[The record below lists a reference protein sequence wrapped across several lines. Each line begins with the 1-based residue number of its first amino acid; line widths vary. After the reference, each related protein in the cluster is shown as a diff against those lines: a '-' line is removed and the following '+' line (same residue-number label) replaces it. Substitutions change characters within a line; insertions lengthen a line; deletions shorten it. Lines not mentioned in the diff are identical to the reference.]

1 MRQKFLKA
9 AIVTALAACMLS
21 GFSSDKTSKD
31 SVVAKAQAASEESS
45 KSEIKNETTEQKKEK
60 NEETSDTRIIDKTP
74 RITKVGSE
82 INGYIDLTQGEWVE
96 FREEGGL
103 SGESVVAAD

>member
-21 GFSSDKTSKD
+21 GCSSDKTSKD